1 MLDESPAIRQS
12 LGTTPDIFR
21 PIPLRNGDKYRA
33 LQRYRFNT
41 EEKLW
46 ACDHIV
52 SSCKDIESNIDD
64 DINRFSQRYH
74 LRTSIVAEWI
84 NQYADGSAFT
94 GHECPVDSHGM
105 NVILEMVS
113 RGRQTH
119 ESDISYQSRLY
130 DCFIVEKNRSDR
142 GDF

>member
-1 MLDESPAIRQS
+1 M
-12 LGTTPDIFR
+12 TT
-21 PIPLRNGDKYRA
+21 
-33 LQRYRFNT
+33 T
-41 EEKLW
+41 
-46 ACDHIV
+46 IV
-52 SSCKDIESNIDD
+52 SADV
-64 DINRFSQRYH
+64 NRFSRRYH

-94 GHECPVDSHGM
+94 SHVCPVDSRGI

-113 RGRQTH
+113 MGRQPY
-119 ESDISYQSRLY
+119 ESDISYQNRLY